1 MGSGGR
7 VDTGC
12 SNCCGCCLPTTPTP
26 PTITRKAHPPGQLN
40 WKVFLKTLFK
50 FLQKWKEYLMTSLT
64 FNNHQIW
71 GHLMFT
77 SWVLQFLP
85 HKISI
90 SPTGFLSTWSSSLFP
105 TCTPAFHTLFTFL
118 SILKDQP
125 RCHLFQEPFQN
136 RTMKLLKPM
145 CLEYPRADHIRP
157 PMISPSRFSLPH
169 LLGPDFI
176 LCSLLDVQ
184 SLPRCSL
191 CQNNS

>member
-12 SNCCGCCLPTTPTP
+12 SNCCGCCPPTTPTP

-40 WKVFLKTLFK
+40 WKAFLKTLFK

-90 SPTGFLSTWSSSLFP
+90 SPTGFFSTWSSSLSYLHSSFP
-105 TCTPAFHTLFTFL
+105 YTLLFYP
-118 SILKDQP
+118 SLKTNPDVTSS
-125 RCHLFQEPFQN
+125 R
-136 RTMKLLKPM
+136 
-145 CLEYPRADHIRP
+145 
-157 PMISPSRFSLPH
+157 SPSRTEL
-169 LLGPDFI
+169 
-176 LCSLLDVQ
+176 
-184 SLPRCSL
+184 
-191 CQNNS
+191 